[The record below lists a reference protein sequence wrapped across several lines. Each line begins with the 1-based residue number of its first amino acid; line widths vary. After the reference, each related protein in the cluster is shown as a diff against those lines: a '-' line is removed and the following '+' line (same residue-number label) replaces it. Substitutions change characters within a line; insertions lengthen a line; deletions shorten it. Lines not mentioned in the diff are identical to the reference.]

1 MNFQKSSKSCF
12 FDFNLRGAD
21 PQCGHC
27 RLLGWPPR
35 RPLSATVNFVPLCP
49 GIWLNWLNSLFLG
62 WWVMDSYIIS
72 NQLVGTWASSLQHGY
87 FPLNHDGWRS
97 AWHLIS
103 NEGCAIK
110 LCITTFHTRQSPPT
124 EDAFRTLTAPFAAI
138 ALLVMMIHQIG
149 DSSATVS

>member
-1 MNFQKSSKSCF
+1 
-12 FDFNLRGAD
+12 
-21 PQCGHC
+21 
-27 RLLGWPPR
+27 
-35 RPLSATVNFVPLCP
+35 
-49 GIWLNWLNSLFLG
+49 
-62 WWVMDSYIIS
+62 MDSYIIS